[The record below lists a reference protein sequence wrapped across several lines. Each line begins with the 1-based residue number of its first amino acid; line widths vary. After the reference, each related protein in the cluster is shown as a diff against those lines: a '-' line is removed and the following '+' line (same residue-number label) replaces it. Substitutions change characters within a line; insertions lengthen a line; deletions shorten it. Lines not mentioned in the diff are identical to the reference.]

1 MMTDVV
7 TMTLSPSR
15 LLLPPRLASA
25 PPSGII
31 AAPPAA
37 LLLTAPP
44 PPTPPRRL
52 ATMQPTPLL
61 VGAAATTAARHWH
74 RHPPLRLLLLAVI
87 SHSLSLRPSIAHDTT
102 GYARDAAVAEASGV
116 TASPADVRCV
126 TTDAALLPLYQKSL
140 FRDLDAWRLGAPYP
154 MSKFEKLVTNGANH
168 FGGERI
174 VMIKNGHWTY
184 PFHERNDS
192 VYFFPGDPDG
202 PAPNGR
208 GVTSWITASQY
219 YFNTFAKQWGIDFPD
234 VIFHFGA
241 RSTTA
246 EHNSSRVLTHRSM
259 CPPPGRL
266 GSRLSQSSPT
276 IASDSP

>member
-1 MMTDVV
+1 
-7 TMTLSPSR
+7 
-15 LLLPPRLASA
+15 
-25 PPSGII
+25 
-31 AAPPAA
+31 
-37 LLLTAPP
+37 
-44 PPTPPRRL
+44 
-52 ATMQPTPLL
+52 MQPTPLL

-208 GVTSWITASQY
+208 GVTSWISYSISVLLQHVCEAVGNRLPGRHLP
-219 YFNTFAKQWGIDFPD
+219 F
-234 VIFHFGA
+234 
-241 RSTTA
+241 RCA
-246 EHNSSRVLTHRSM
+246 EHNGRTQQQQSTDPSVDVPSSG
-259 CPPPGRL
+259 PPGQSPLPIFSHYRL
-266 GSRLSQSSPT
+266 
-276 IASDSP
+276 